1 MPLRKVLFWCHLIT
15 GVTVGTVVL
24 MMSVTGVL
32 LTYEAQLNRWD
43 LRAYRSTEAP
53 EKSDV
58 LPLDTLLASVSAVEP
73 GATPTSLRIMADSQE
88 PVAVNVGGGRLL
100 FVDRYTAEVLGD
112 NDRPMR
118 RFLRG
123 AMAWHRWFSFDDE
136 RRWIG
141 RALTGVSNLAFLFLV
156 MSGFYLWWPRIW
168 STSNLRQ
175 ITWFR
180 VGLTGRARNY
190 NWHNVIGFW
199 LVVPLTVIIFSGS
212 VISYSWMS
220 DFAYRLVGEGPPERG
235 ASLTNGAPTPEQP
248 RPSREVDLITYQGIF
263 ERVNSVAEEWQALT
277 IRMPDE
283 NEQNIV
289 TLVDRGNGRQPSKQH
304 ELVFDRVHGEF
315 VERTGYP
322 TYSRGR
328 KFRRWLRFAHT
339 GEVYGVAGQ
348 TLAGVAATG
357 AVVLVW
363 TGFAMAWKR
372 FRNRTSGHQSHKH
385 V

>member
-1 MPLRKVLFWCHLIT
+1 
-15 GVTVGTVVL
+15 
-24 MMSVTGVL
+24 
-32 LTYEAQLNRWD
+32 
-43 LRAYRSTEAP
+43 
-53 EKSDV
+53 
-58 LPLDTLLASVSAVEP
+58 
-73 GATPTSLRIMADSQE
+73 
-88 PVAVNVGGGRLL
+88 
-100 FVDRYTAEVLGD
+100 
-112 NDRPMR
+112 
-118 RFLRG
+118 
-123 AMAWHRWFSFDDE
+123 
-136 RRWIG
+136 
-141 RALTGVSNLAFLFLV
+141 
-156 MSGFYLWWPRIW
+156 
-168 STSNLRQ
+168 
-175 ITWFR
+175 
-180 VGLTGRARNY
+180 
-190 NWHNVIGFW
+190 
-199 LVVPLTVIIFSGS
+199 
-212 VISYSWMS
+212 MS

-348 TLAGVAATG
+348 TLAGGAATG